1 MKFIR
6 VSQELLASTRAGEE
20 NAPTFYHNGPW
31 LVRHFFWKRP
41 VTVFKLALRNSGA
54 LGSCLDF
61 GGGNGVMLP
70 SLSTA
75 FREVTLLD
83 MQVASAR
90 EVARTHSLANVR
102 FVESDALNFRSEGVE
117 FDTVIAA
124 DVLEHIKDAPGAVKK
139 IHELLKAEGV
149 LVTSL
154 PTENAL
160 YHFLRFIF
168 RVEKPTDHYW
178 RADEVEGIIR
188 AAGFH
193 RIERRCIPFGV
204 PFLPLFS
211 IAAWRKS

>member
-6 VSQELLASTRAGEE
+6 VSQELLATSRAGEE

-41 VTVFKLALRNSGA
+41 VTVFELALRNSSSLA
-54 LGSCLDF
+54 TCLDF

-70 SLSTA
+70 SLSKA
-75 FREVTLLD
+75 FEEVTLLD

-90 EVARTHSLANVR
+90 EVARTHSLLNVR
-102 FVESDALNFRSEGVE
+102 FVESDALNFNGEGRQY
-117 FDTVIAA
+117 DTVIAA
-124 DVLEHIKDAPGAVKK
+124 DVLEHIKNAEGAVNK
-139 IHELLKAEGV
+139 IRELLKSDGV

-160 YHFLRFIF
+160 YQLLRFVF

-178 RADEVEGIIR
+178 RADEVEAMIV
-188 AAGFH
+188 AAGFT
-193 RIERRCIPFGV
+193 RVERRCIPFHI
-204 PFLPLFS
+204 PLLPLFS